1 MNITVNGAP
10 RDVPAGV
17 SVMQLLQLAGQNLNA
32 TVVERNSEIVDRK
45 DFAQTHLEEG
55 DSLELVRFV
64 GGG

>member
-32 TVVERNSEIVDRK
+32 TVVERNGEIVDRK